1 MYTGFGPKDEGEQA
15 REEIVHFVGL
25 DTQARV
31 DDAGGEPCGG
41 WYDSREKASP
51 GWRPFPSPVEHI
63 LSDLSTMTPPSWVAP
78 RAWLSFIELDKAVVL
93 V

>member
-51 GWRPFPSPVEHI
+51 GWRPSFLLLPTTSWSRGIAPPGTASQVHTLLLLSHIVSSFPSC
-63 LSDLSTMTPPSWVAP
+63 
-78 RAWLSFIELDKAVVL
+78 
-93 V
+93 